1 MNIINLIRS
10 ILVNYHSVPLQL
22 EIHINGKIYSFFE
35 GINIID
41 CNQLSKDRYIVKC
54 KDNNDTDISNIDYQH
69 KIMFM
74 LIDRL
79 ESIVNNKHIKY
90 KYYLNDTTKTLFYVS
105 IEIPI
110 QRFKIVYEELIKLDL
125 SETAQYI
132 ICNIESITYTIIMII
147 SIKHIFMNKF

>member
-1 MNIINLIRS
+1 MNVINLIRS

-90 KYYLNDTTKTLFYVS
+90 KYYLNDTTKTFL
-105 IEIPI
+105 
-110 QRFKIVYEELIKLDL
+110 
-125 SETAQYI
+125 
-132 ICNIESITYTIIMII
+132 
-147 SIKHIFMNKF
+147 

>member
-54 KDNNDTDISNIDYQH
+54 NDNKDTDISNIDYQH

-105 IEIPI
+105 IDIPI